1 MKQQL
6 NIVVNG
12 EPYDFFIEPKTL
24 LVQVIREMI
33 GIKGTHQACDSSS
46 CAACTVIVDGMAVK
60 SCSIL
65 ALQVS
70 GKNVTTIEGLAEG
83 STLHPIQQAFIDN
96 WAFQCGFCTS
106 GQIMAT
112 KAFLDENP
120 DPTREEIQAQLD
132 GHLCRCTG
140 YNMINEA
147 VRDAAKRLQAKRN
160 LELQLDEA
168 KKLPTRKSI
177 ESQKWMQS
185 AKSGK
190 GAK

>member
-1 MKQQL
+1 
-6 NIVVNG
+6 
-12 EPYDFFIEPKTL
+12 
-24 LVQVIREMI
+24 
-33 GIKGTHQACDSSS
+33 
-46 CAACTVIVDGMAVK
+46 
-60 SCSIL
+60 
-65 ALQVS
+65 
-70 GKNVTTIEGLAEG
+70 
-83 STLHPIQQAFIDN
+83 
-96 WAFQCGFCTS
+96 
-106 GQIMAT
+106 MAT

-147 VRDAAKRLQAKRN
+147 VRDAAKRLQARKS
-160 LELQLDEA
+160 LETQRDEA
-168 KKLPTRKSI
+168 KKLQARKSI